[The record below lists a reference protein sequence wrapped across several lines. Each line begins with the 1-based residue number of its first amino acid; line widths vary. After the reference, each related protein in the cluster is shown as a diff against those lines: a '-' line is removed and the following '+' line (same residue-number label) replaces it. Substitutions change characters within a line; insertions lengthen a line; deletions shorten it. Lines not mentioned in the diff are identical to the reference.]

1 MTSVQG
7 PTAKLQDIKNPFA
20 DLLPNCFDVEQE
32 LLGVLIIRNDLFMD
46 VSQVIKSDD
55 FAEEIHQSIFA
66 AIGMMIASDRPATPT
81 SLRSYLGDADLGNGL
96 TPYKYMVKLSAD
108 AGLPIHALGYAKQ
121 VRDFAARRYFIRSC
135 AKAMTEA
142 WEPRFDMTV
151 NDLLRMHEDRVE
163 IVRPKIHGV
172 KRGYRSMR
180 DVAHAT
186 TRRIQD
192 EANGVTKRV
201 TLTTG
206 FKKLDAKLGG
216 LEAPNLCIIAG
227 RPASG
232 KTALVTNFCVNAA
245 IQLREEKIADPKSN
259 PGVVG
264 IVSLEMDENQLGER
278 IISDLAQVS
287 GTRIKRRNLETNHME
302 KLVNAAYT
310 LADLPIFVDDTGGQ
324 SIAQVL
330 ARARTL
336 HRKYRLRLLAID
348 YLQLIKGFRSRS
360 NDSRRHE
367 EIGEI
372 TAALKEL
379 AKELGIP
386 VLLLSQVGRQV
397 DMRENKRPNDSDLKE
412 SGSIEQDADVILFVY
427 REEAYVIK
435 EKPLPGTEEFAAWER
450 RMEKVKGVAEIIVAK
465 NRFGG
470 VDTIVMGYDGPH
482 TTFLEE
488 PPARPIDGEEV
499 RKREA
504 KLKDEKLP
512 VKPAILL
519 DLVKGLLLHHGR
531 QPTDEERERQALN
544 GKPLPRQLRIIS
556 REMVFKNWHADRCE
570 GQTEKEAQRE
580 YQSAMD
586 VLRERKLTASFGSK
600 EDGVFLWL
608 PQTTG

>member
-1 MTSVQG
+1 MSGATV
-7 PTAKLQDIKNPFA
+7 KLEGVKNPFA
-20 DLLPNCFDVEQE
+20 ELLPHCFDVEQE
-32 LLGVLIIRNDLFMD
+32 LLGVLIVRNDLFMD
-46 VSQVIKSDD
+46 VSQIITSDH
-55 FAEEIHQSIFA
+55 FAEEIHKTLFS
-66 AIGMMIASDRPATPT
+66 AIGMMVASDRIATPST
-81 SLRSYLGDADLGNGL
+81 LKPYVGEADIGKGL
-96 TPYKYMVKLSAD
+96 TPHSYLVQLA
-108 AGLPIHALGYAKQ
+108 AGACTPANALGYAKQ
-121 VRDFAARRYFIRSC
+121 VRDFAARRYFIQSC

-142 WEPRFDMTV
+142 WEPRTDITV

-163 IVRPKIHGV
+163 LVRPKIHGV
-172 KRGYRSMR
+172 KKGYRSMR
-180 DVAHAT
+180 EVAKSTAQ
-186 TRRIQD
+186 RIQD
-192 EANGVTKRV
+192 ESNGDVRRV

-206 FKKLDAKLGG
+206 YRKLDAKLGG

-245 IQLREEKIADPKSN
+245 IQLKEEKIANPDSN

-287 GTRIKRRNLETNHME
+287 GTRIKRRSLEDAHL
-302 KLVNAAYT
+302 KKIWQSAYDM
-310 LADLPIFVDDTGGQ
+310 ADLPIFVDDTGGQ

-360 NDSRRHE
+360 NESRRHE

-397 DMRENKRPNDSDLKE
+397 DARENKRPNDSDLKE

-435 EKPLPGTEEFAAWER
+435 DKPLPGTEEFAAWER
-450 RMEKVKGVAEIIVAK
+450 RFEKVKGIAEIIVAK

-482 TTFLEE
+482 TTFLED
-488 PPARPIDGEEV
+488 PPSKPIDGEEV
-499 RKREA
+499 RQREA
-504 KLKDEKLP
+504 KQKDEKLP
-512 VKPAILL
+512 VKSAILL
-519 DLVKGLLLHHGR
+519 ELVKGLLLHHGR
-531 QPTDEERERQALN
+531 QPTEEEKERQALN
-544 GKPLPRQLRIIS
+544 GRPLPKQLRIIS
-556 REMVFKNWHADRCE
+556 RDMVFKNWHADRAA

-600 EDGVFLWL
+600 EDGVFIWL

>member
-1 MTSVQG
+1 MAIEQG
-7 PTAKLQDIKNPFA
+7 PTAKLDGLKNPFT

-32 LLGVLIIRNDLFMD
+32 LLGVLVIRNDLFAD
-46 VSQVIKSDD
+46 VSQVVKSDD
-55 FAEEIHQSIFA
+55 FAEEVHKAVFS
-66 AIGMMIASDRPATPT
+66 AIGMMIAADKPATPT
-81 SLRSYLGDADLGNGL
+81 TLKPYLGDADLGEGI
-96 TPYKYMVKLSAD
+96 TPYKYLVSLSAS
-108 AGLPIHALGYAKQ
+108 AGTPANALGYAKE

-142 WEPRFDMTV
+142 WEPKFDMTV

-163 IVRPKIHGV
+163 LVRPKIHGV
-172 KRGYRSMR
+172 RRGYRSMR
-180 DVAHAT
+180 EVAMSTAK
-186 TRRIQD
+186 RIQD
-192 EANGVTKRV
+192 ETNGDTKRV

-206 FKKLDAKLGG
+206 FKKLDAKIGG

-245 IQLREEKIADPKSN
+245 IQLKEEKLASPDTN

-278 IISDLAQVS
+278 IISDLAQVA
-287 GTRIKRRNLETNHME
+287 GTRIKRRSLEGNQLE
-302 KLVNAAYT
+302 KIWRAAYD
-310 LADLPIFVDDTGGQ
+310 LGDLPIYVDDSGGQ

-360 NDSRRHE
+360 NESRRHE

-379 AKELGIP
+379 AKELAIP

-435 EKPLPGTEEFAAWER
+435 DKPLPGTEEFMAWEKR
-450 RMEKVKGVAEIIVAK
+450 FEKAKGVAEIIVAK

-470 VDTIVMGYDGPH
+470 VDTVVMGYDGPH

-488 PPARPIDGEEV
+488 PPARPIDGEQV
-499 RKREA
+499 RRQEEKQ
-504 KLKDEKLP
+504 KDEKLP
-512 VKPAILL
+512 KKSAILL
-519 DLVKGLLLHHGR
+519 EITKGLLLHHGR
-531 QPTDEERERQALN
+531 QPTDEERERQALQ
-544 GKPLPRQLRIIS
+544 GKPLPKQLRIVE
-556 REMVFKNWHADRCE
+556 RGMVFRNWHSDRPDL
-570 GQTEKEAQRE
+570 TEREAQRE
-580 YQSAMD
+580 FQSAMD
-586 VLRERKLTASFGSK
+586 VLRERRLTASFGSK

>member
-1 MTSVQG
+1 MATQQG
-7 PTAKLQDIKNPFA
+7 PTAKLDGVKNPFT
-20 DLLPNCFDVEQE
+20 DLLPNCFDVEKE

-46 VSQVIKSDD
+46 VSQIVKADD
-55 FAEEIHQSIFA
+55 FAEEIHKALFS
-66 AIGMMIASDRPATPT
+66 AIGMMIAADKPASPA
-81 SLRSYLGDADLGNGL
+81 SLKSYLGDADLGDGI
-96 TPYKYMVKLSAD
+96 TPMKYLVSLAAD
-108 AGLPIHALGYAKQ
+108 AGLPAHALGYAKE
-121 VRDFAARRYFIRSC
+121 VRDFAARRYFIRAC
-135 AKAMTEA
+135 AKAMQEA
-142 WEPRFDMTV
+142 WEPSFDMTV

-163 IVRPKIHGV
+163 LVRPKIHGIR
-172 KRGYRSMR
+172 RGYRSMR
-180 DVAHAT
+180 DVARSTAQ
-186 TRRIQD
+186 RIQD
-192 EANGVTKRV
+192 ETNGDTKRV

-216 LEAPNLCIIAG
+216 LEAPNLVIIAG

-245 IQLREEKIADPKSN
+245 IQLKEEKVANPGTN

-278 IISDLAQVS
+278 IISDIAQVS
-287 GTRIKRRNLETNHME
+287 GTRIKRRSLENDHL
-302 KLVNAAYT
+302 KKVWQAAYDMG
-310 LADLPIFVDDTGGQ
+310 DLPIYVDDTGGQ

-360 NDSRRHE
+360 NESRRHE

-435 EKPLPGTEEFAAWER
+435 DKPLPGTEEFASWER

-470 VDTIVMGYDGPH
+470 VDTVVMGYDGPH

-488 PPARPIDGEEV
+488 PVARAISGDEV
-499 RKREA
+499 RQREA
-504 KLKDEKLP
+504 KQKTEKLP
-512 VKPAILL
+512 DKSAILL
-519 DLVKGLLLHHGR
+519 DLTKGLLLHHGR
-531 QPTDEERERQALN
+531 QPTQEEHERQALN
-544 GKPLPRQLRIIS
+544 GRPLPKQLRIIA
-556 REMVFKNWHADRCE
+556 REKVFENWHATRANL
-570 GQTEKEAQRE
+570 TEKEAIRE
-580 YQSAMD
+580 FQSAMD
-586 VLRERKLTASFGSK
+586 VLRARHLTASFGSK

-608 PQTTG
+608 PQTT